1 MNLTEA
7 EEHNSFDH
15 RKRLWRLHV
24 LTEQNTVSL
33 TPGNFT
39 HPGTQRPEAYDILT
53 SPLFLS
59 NDLKFLGINPKGPYL
74 GLEKEKYFF
83 CVVFTY
89 FAKRVREIRKFHVA
103 VKQRRLKSVQ
113 KSVTHVKSCCFTDI
127 NLLLFSSSL
136 RHCRRRWLSS
146 PLLWSRNIATMVT
159 WRHTSPLYLLCP
171 VFSGHLACYF
181 GVACN

>member
-33 TPGNFT
+33 TSGNFT

-74 GLEKEKYFF
+74 GLEKKNIFF
-83 CVVFTY
+83 ALCSPTSKSGCVKLGSFTW
-89 FAKRVREIRKFHVA
+89 
-103 VKQRRLKSVQ
+103 Q
-113 KSVTHVKSCCFTDI
+113 
-127 NLLLFSSSL
+127 SS
-136 RHCRRRWLSS
+136 
-146 PLLWSRNIATMVT
+146 ND
-159 WRHTSPLYLLCP
+159 
-171 VFSGHLACYF
+171 G
-181 GVACN
+181 